1 MTDRNG
7 PNPKDVAGRRKPDL
21 SLCTGPMLAALCA
34 GLTDGARKYGVCN
47 WRNISVEARTY
58 CAAALRHIKQWEDGE
73 ESAQDSGVH
82 HLDHAIATLC
92 ILRDAMACGTW
103 LDNRAPTGPTPGAST
118 RVFAEHQAR
127 ELAKA
132 EPAVEPAAAWRVLRW
147 SNGAGGLVRSND
159 YPDTFNTREAAVSAL
174 NGAPHGSIE
183 YDVVQVSVQ
192 ADDE

>member
-7 PNPKDVAGRRKPDL
+7 PNPKDVAGRSKPDL

-73 ESAQDSGVH
+73 EAAQDSNVH

-103 LDNRAPTGPTPGAST
+103 LDNRVPTGPAPGTST

-127 ELAKA
+127 EIAKA
-132 EPAVEPAAAWRVLRW
+132 APVAPAVATRW
-147 SNGAGGLVRSND
+147 HIMRYSNGAGGLVRSND
-159 YPDTFNTREAAVSAL
+159 YPDEYETYADAADVL
-174 NGAPHGSIE
+174 NRIPSGSIE
-183 YDVVQVSVQ
+183 YDIMQVAVQV
-192 ADDE
+192 DE